1 MPVDEGTRTVS
12 LSELESIFITL
23 RFMDADQVYQSK
35 QVLVMIDVKCCLY
48 YQPTTLVCIIE
59 PRTLLRRPEKKCR
72 VREDHKGGKQRTVK
86 MWCRIILSP
95 HALACH
101 STHFDQKGIC
111 PNAFTTK
118 LEIMKMHV
126 HTGTE
131 MLRNIARPMQSIC
144 VHPQG
149 NECYIRR

>member
-59 PRTLLRRPEKKCR
+59 PRTLSRRPEKKWR

-101 STHFDQKGIC
+101 STHFDRKRIC
-111 PNAFTTK
+111 PPGMHLRQNLK
-118 LEIMKMHV
+118 L
-126 HTGTE
+126 
-131 MLRNIARPMQSIC
+131 
-144 VHPQG
+144 
-149 NECYIRR
+149 